1 MESFSSPCTPPVA
14 SLCSSANR
22 PFRFPGFALGVSD
35 KLPRCEFP
43 AVCKFFHLAP
53 RRERT
58 RSDVVAF
65 WRARCRPMDF
75 SLFWTRRGSMWSG
88 PPIDVLLLQQ
98 RNRVNNRN
106 RRARH
111 GRSTRTF
118 FLWRTRS
125 GMQPL
130 SFHNPYYFLGIPQN
144 YRGAALSASY
154 LMTEQKQLCL
164 VLPFLQFR

>member
-1 MESFSSPCTPPVA
+1 MESFNSPRTPAPA
-14 SLCSSANR
+14 LCSSANR
-22 PFRFPGFALGVSD
+22 PFRFPRFALAFQV

-43 AVCKFFHLAP
+43 AASKLFSLVP

-58 RSDVVAF
+58 RSDAVPF
-65 WRARCRPMDF
+65 WRPRFLALDF
-75 SLFWTRRGSMWSG
+75 PLFWTRLGSMWSG
-88 PPIDVLLLQQ
+88 PPGDVLLLQQ
-98 RNRVNNRN
+98 RNRVDNRN
-106 RRARH
+106 RRPRH

-118 FLWRTRS
+118 FLWCTRS

-144 YRGAALSASY
+144 YRGATLSASH

-164 VLPFLQFR
+164 LLPFLQFR